1 MVNAT
6 DIPFAVAGKDII
18 LMDDVLYTGRTIRA
32 ALDALFDHGR
42 PARVQLLV
50 LIDRGHRELP
60 IEAQLRRPHGADHRQ
75 RNHRSEVSGNRRHG
89 KGAAGGEGRRR
100 EPEMRCG
107 RPAGHR
113 NLTRDEIQAILDRA
127 RDFQPRGDHSFRKL
141 DLLRGRMVV
150 NLFFEASTRTRT
162 SFEIAAKRLGADAV
176 SITAQASSVS
186 KGESLVDTLN
196 TLAAMRP
203 DAIIMRH
210 AASGAPHF
218 LQRHLETPI
227 INAGDGTHE
236 HPTQALLDART
247 ILDRG
252 AALEGLR
259 VAIIGDIA
267 HSRVARSNVY
277 LLSKFGAEIVLCGPA
292 SLLPRELEQIAPG
305 VTLTTDMNEAIRDA
319 DVIMMLRVQL
329 ERQHE
334 AAFPASEYFQF
345 YGLRLEH
352 LRLAKPDV
360 IVMHPGPINRGREI
374 SSEVADSQRSV
385 ILNQV
390 ENGIAVRMAVLERVL
405 TGRDHAGAAH

>member
-1 MVNAT
+1 MK
-6 DIPFAVAGKDII
+6 G
-18 LMDDVLYTGRTIRA
+18 
-32 ALDALFDHGR
+32 
-42 PARVQLLV
+42 LL
-50 LIDRGHRELP
+50 G
-60 IEAQLRRPHGADHRQ
+60 IED
-75 RNHRSEVSGNRRHG
+75 
-89 KGAAGGEGRRR
+89 
-100 EPEMRCG
+100 
-107 RPAGHR
+107 
-113 NLTRDEIQAILDRA
+113 LTREEAQAILDRA
-127 RDFQPRGDHSFRKL
+127 RDFQAPAGERYRRF
-141 DLLRGRMVV
+141 DLLKGRMVV
-150 NLFFEASTRTRT
+150 NLFFENSTRTRT
-162 SFEIAAKRLGADAV
+162 SFELAAKRLGADAV
-176 SITAQASSVS
+176 SITAQASSVA

-196 TLAAMRP
+196 TLGAMRP

-218 LQRHLETPI
+218 LQRHLQIPI

-252 AALEGLR
+252 KKLEGLR

-277 LLSKFGAEIVLCGPA
+277 LLSKYGADIVLCGPA
-292 SLLPRELEQIAPG
+292 SLLPPELRELAPG
-305 VTLTTDMNEAIRDA
+305 VTLTTDMDEAIRDA

-334 AAFPASEYFQF
+334 AAFPAGEYFSF
-345 YGLRLEH
+345 YGLRPEH
-352 LRLAKPDV
+352 VKHAKPDV

-374 SSEVADSQRSV
+374 SSEVADSQRSA

-405 TGRDHAGAAH
+405 VGEAHGNAAH

>member
-1 MVNAT
+1 MPRGLLG
-6 DIPFAVAGKDII
+6 IEG
-18 LMDDVLYTGRTIRA
+18 LE
-32 ALDALFDHGR
+32 R
-42 PARVQLLV
+42 P
-50 LIDRGHRELP
+50 
-60 IEAQLRRPHGADHRQ
+60 
-75 RNHRSEVSGNRRHG
+75 
-89 KGAAGGEGRRR
+89 
-100 EPEMRCG
+100 
-107 RPAGHR
+107 
-113 NLTRDEIQAILDRA
+113 EIQAILDRA
-127 RDFQPRGDHSFRKL
+127 RDFQPRGDHSLRKL

-162 SFEIAAKRLGADAV
+162 SFEIAARRLGADAV

-196 TLAAMRP
+196 TLAAMHP

-252 AALEGLR
+252 QRLEGLR

-267 HSRVARSNVY
+267 HSRVARSNVH
-277 LLSKFGAEIVLCGPA
+277 LLSKYGADIVLCGPA
-292 SLLPRELEQIAPG
+292 SLLPRELAEIAPG
-305 VTLTTDMNEAIRDA
+305 VTLATNMNEAIRDA

-334 AAFPASEYFQF
+334 AAFPANEYFQF

-352 LRLAKPDV
+352 LKLAKPEV

-374 SSEVADSQRSV
+374 SSEVADSQRSA

-390 ENGIAVRMAVLERVL
+390 ENGIAVRMAVLESVL
-405 TGRDHAGAAH
+405 SGNQNGNAAH

>member
-1 MVNAT
+1 M
-6 DIPFAVAGKDII
+6 PQG
-18 LMDDVLYTGRTIRA
+18 
-32 ALDALFDHGR
+32 
-42 PARVQLLV
+42 LLGIEN
-50 LIDRGHRELP
+50 LSRE
-60 IEAQLRRPHGADHRQ
+60 
-75 RNHRSEVSGNRRHG
+75 
-89 KGAAGGEGRRR
+89 
-100 EPEMRCG
+100 
-107 RPAGHR
+107 
-113 NLTRDEIQAILDRA
+113 EIQAILDRS
-127 RDFQPRGDHSFRKL
+127 RDFQPRADHAFGKS

-218 LQRHLETPI
+218 LQRHLEIPI

-252 AALEGLR
+252 AKLEHLR

-277 LLSKFGAEIVLCGPA
+277 LLSKFGADIVLCGPA
-292 SLLPRELEQIAPG
+292 SLLPRELERIAPG
-305 VTLTTDMNEAIRDA
+305 VTLTNHMDEAIRDA

-334 AAFPASEYFQF
+334 ASFPASEYFQF

-352 LRLAKPDV
+352 LRRAKPEV

-385 ILNQV
+385 ILTQV

-405 TGRDHAGAAH
+405 TGANNHASTAH

>member
-1 MVNAT
+1 MS
-6 DIPFAVAGKDII
+6 AGLLGIEELD
-18 LMDDVLYTGRTIRA
+18 RA
-32 ALDALFDHGR
+32 
-42 PARVQLLV
+42 Q
-50 LIDRGHRELP
+50 
-60 IEAQLRRPHGADHRQ
+60 IEAI
-75 RNHRSEVSGNRRHG
+75 
-89 KGAAGGEGRRR
+89 
-100 EPEMRCG
+100 
-107 RPAGHR
+107 
-113 NLTRDEIQAILDRA
+113 LTRA
-127 RDFQPRGDHSFRKL
+127 RDFQSIQSQPLKKL
-141 DLLRGRMVV
+141 DTLRGKMIV

-176 SITAQASSVS
+176 SITASGSSVS

-203 DAIIMRH
+203 NAIVMRH

-218 LQRHLETPI
+218 LARHLAIPI

-247 ILDRG
+247 ILDRRPQ
-252 AALEGLR
+252 LEGLR

-267 HSRVARSNVY
+267 HSRVARSNVH
-277 LLSKFGAEIVLCGPA
+277 LLAKFGVDIVLCGPA
-292 SLLPRELEQIAPG
+292 SLLPQELAAMAPG
-305 VTLTTDMNEAIRDA
+305 VTLTNDIGTAIRDA

-345 YGLRLEH
+345 FGLRLEH
-352 LRLAKPDV
+352 LALAKADV
-360 IVMHPGPINRGREI
+360 IVMHPGPINRGREL

-390 ENGIAVRMAVLERVL
+390 ENGIAVRMAVLERL
-405 TGRDHAGAAH
+405 IGDASPSN

>member
-1 MVNAT
+1 M
-6 DIPFAVAGKDII
+6 PAGLLGIQE
-18 LMDDVLYTGRTIRA
+18 
-32 ALDALFDHGR
+32 LD
-42 PARVQLLV
+42 RVQ
-50 LIDRGHRELP
+50 
-60 IEAQLRRPHGADHRQ
+60 IEAI
-75 RNHRSEVSGNRRHG
+75 
-89 KGAAGGEGRRR
+89 
-100 EPEMRCG
+100 
-107 RPAGHR
+107 
-113 NLTRDEIQAILDRA
+113 LTRA
-127 RDFQPRGDHSFRKL
+127 RDFQSIQSQPSKKL
-141 DLLRGRMVV
+141 DTLRGKMIV

-176 SITAQASSVS
+176 SITASGSSVS

-203 DAIIMRH
+203 NAIVMRH

-218 LQRHLETPI
+218 LARHLQIPI

-247 ILDRG
+247 ILDRRPR
-252 AALEGLR
+252 LEGLR

-267 HSRVARSNVY
+267 HSRVARSNVH
-277 LLSKFGAEIVLCGPA
+277 LLAKFGVDIVLCGPA
-292 SLLPRELEQIAPG
+292 SLLPPELAQMAPG
-305 VTLTTDMNEAIRDA
+305 VTLTNDIGVAIRDA

-345 YGLRLEH
+345 YGLRLDH
-352 LRLAKPDV
+352 LALAKPDV
-360 IVMHPGPINRGREI
+360 IVMHPGPINRGREL

-390 ENGIAVRMAVLERVL
+390 ENGIAVRMAVLERVI
-405 TGRDHAGAAH
+405 GDGATTH

>member
-1 MVNAT
+1 MK
-6 DIPFAVAGKDII
+6 G
-18 LMDDVLYTGRTIRA
+18 
-32 ALDALFDHGR
+32 
-42 PARVQLLV
+42 LL
-50 LIDRGHRELP
+50 G
-60 IEAQLRRPHGADHRQ
+60 IED
-75 RNHRSEVSGNRRHG
+75 
-89 KGAAGGEGRRR
+89 
-100 EPEMRCG
+100 
-107 RPAGHR
+107 
-113 NLTRDEIQAILDRA
+113 LTREEAQAILDRA
-127 RDFQPRGDHSFRKL
+127 RDFQTPLGERPRRFE
-141 DLLRGRMVV
+141 LLKARMVV

-162 SFEIAAKRLGADAV
+162 SFELAAKRLSADAV

-196 TLAAMRP
+196 TLGAMRP

-218 LQRHLETPI
+218 LQRHLGIPI

-252 AALEGLR
+252 KNLEKLR

-277 LLSKFGAEIVLCGPA
+277 LLSKYGADIVLCGPA
-292 SLLPRELEQIAPG
+292 SLLPRELRLLAPG

-319 DVIMMLRVQL
+319 DVVMMLRVQL

-334 AAFPASEYFQF
+334 AAFPAGEYFSF
-345 YGLRLEH
+345 YGLRPEH
-352 LRLAKPDV
+352 MKLAKPDA

-374 SSEVADSQRSV
+374 SSEVADSQRSA

-390 ENGIAVRMAVLERVL
+390 ENGISVRMAVLERVL
-405 TGRDHAGAAH
+405 NG

>member
-1 MVNAT
+1 MA
-6 DIPFAVAGKDII
+6 FG
-18 LMDDVLYTGRTIRA
+18 
-32 ALDALFDHGR
+32 
-42 PARVQLLV
+42 LL
-50 LIDRGHRELP
+50 G
-60 IEAQLRRPHGADHRQ
+60 IE
-75 RNHRSEVSGNRRHG
+75 E
-89 KGAAGGEGRRR
+89 
-100 EPEMRCG
+100 
-107 RPAGHR
+107 
-113 NLTRDEIQAILDRA
+113 LTRAEVESILQRA
-127 RDFQPRGDHSFRKL
+127 SFFQPVQMQPFKKL
-141 DLLRGRMVV
+141 DTLRGKMIV

-162 SFEIAAKRLGADAV
+162 SFEIAAKRLGADSV

-196 TLAAMRP
+196 TLAAMHP
-203 DAIIMRH
+203 DAIVMRH
-210 AASGAPHF
+210 ASSGAPHF
-218 LQRHLETPI
+218 LQRHLEIPI
-227 INAGDGTHE
+227 VNAGDGTHE

-252 AALEGLR
+252 SRLEKLR

-277 LLSKFGAEIVLCGPA
+277 LLSKFGADIVLCGPA
-292 SLLPRELEQIAPG
+292 SLLPRELAQIAPG

-334 AAFPASEYFQF
+334 ATFPASEYFQF

-352 LRLAKPDV
+352 LRVASPDV

-374 SSEVADSQRSV
+374 ASKVADSQSSV

-390 ENGIAVRMAVLERVL
+390 ENGIAVRMAVLERIIGDQ
-405 TGRDHAGAAH
+405 TSN